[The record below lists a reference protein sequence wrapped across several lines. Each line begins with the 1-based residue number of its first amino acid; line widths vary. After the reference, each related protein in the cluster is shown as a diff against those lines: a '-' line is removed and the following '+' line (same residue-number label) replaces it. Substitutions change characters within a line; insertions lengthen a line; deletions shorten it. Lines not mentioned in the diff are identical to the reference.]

1 MNFIK
6 SFKKPKKEII
16 KKIFVIFFIIILTVI
31 IIFNLFEN
39 LRNKKEIKKIT
50 ENIKDD
56 QNSDFSHLD
65 KLEKEDEQFLSKLK
79 KRIEL
84 LPKVDR
90 KNLLELYDKIEEV
103 KKNNILD
110 KKIRSIFEKC
120 KNTKGIHEDQQF
132 LTVIADKFLLCCDI
146 LKDEK
151 NKFNKDL
158 DLEVNNKQGFEIINY
173 IKRNEGKIEEIEKG
187 REFLKNYAFILSSYN
202 FASTEIEKQLL
213 IIEKDDSLQKTLLK
227 EFDIKSSKTTNQLK
241 RISDMSSR
249 RDRIPKMFNR
259 FFN

>member
-16 KKIFVIFFIIILTVI
+16 KKIFLIFFIIILTGI
-31 IIFNLFEN
+31 TIFNLFEN
-39 LRNKKEIKKIT
+39 LRNKQKIQKMT

-56 QNSDFSHLD
+56 QNSDFSYLD

-84 LPKVDR
+84 LPPFDR
-90 KNLLELYDKIEEV
+90 EELLKLYDKIEKV

-132 LTVIADKFLLCCDI
+132 LTVIAEKFLLCCDI
-146 LKDEK
+146 LKEEK

-158 DLEVNNKQGFEIINY
+158 ELEVNRKKGFEVANY
-173 IKRNEGKIEEIEKG
+173 INENEIRLKEIEQG
-187 REFLKNYAFILSSYN
+187 REFLKNYAFILGSYN
-202 FASTEIEKQLL
+202 FASTEIEEQLL

-227 EFDIKSSKTTNQLK
+227 DFDTKSLQITNQLK

-249 RDRIPKMFNR
+249 KDRIPKMFNR
-259 FFN
+259 FF